1 MGMRPIYRRVR
12 RALGKLRKFIAA
24 EPDQKRLLAEAC
36 LFLAWGRL
44 LKALPFARI
53 APMLGAY
60 MEETTAQPDQQ
71 KEEIIRKI
79 SHAVHVMS
87 RYTFWESECLV
98 KAVAAMCMLHRRQ
111 IDSTIYLGVARA
123 KRGQLAAHAWLR
135 CGSMIITGG
144 EVMNQ
149 YTVVGYFAKRT
160 ISARRSQ

>member
-1 MGMRPIYRRVR
+1 MGMYPTYRKVR
-12 RALGKLRKFIAA
+12 RARGKLRKFFALQP
-24 EPDQKRLLAEAC
+24 EKRRLLVEAYI
-36 LFLAWGRL
+36 FLAWGRL
-44 LKALPFARI
+44 LKELPFAKM

-60 MEETTAQPDQQ
+60 MEETPDQPCRQ
-71 KEEIIRKI
+71 DEEVIRQI
-79 SHAVHVMS
+79 SHAVHLMS

-111 IDSTIYLGVARA
+111 IDSTIYLGIARA
-123 KRGQLAAHAWLR
+123 RRGNLAAHAWLR

-160 ISARRSQ
+160 ISGKRS

>member
-1 MGMRPIYRRVR
+1 MRLTYRKAR
-12 RALGKLRKFIAA
+12 RTWSKLRTFLALQPEK
-24 EPDQKRLLAEAC
+24 KRLLVEAY

-44 LKALPFARI
+44 LKALPFAKM

-60 MEETTAQPDQQ
+60 MEETTDQPDRQD
-71 KEEIIRKI
+71 EEIIRQV
-79 SHAVHVMS
+79 SHAVHLMS
-87 RYTFWESECLV
+87 KYTFWESECLV

-111 IDSTIYLGVARA
+111 IDSTIYLGIARA
-123 KRGQLAAHAWLR
+123 KQGKLAAHAWLR

-160 ISARRSQ
+160 ISNRRS